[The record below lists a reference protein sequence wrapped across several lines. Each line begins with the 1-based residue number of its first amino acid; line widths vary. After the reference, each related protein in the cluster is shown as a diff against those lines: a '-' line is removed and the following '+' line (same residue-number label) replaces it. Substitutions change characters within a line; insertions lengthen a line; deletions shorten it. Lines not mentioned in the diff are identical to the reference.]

1 MLTYKIFKASNW
13 RRVSALASQQYRH
26 FSEKKDIEPES
37 GMYQPEESTNTMDYD
52 EEYFKVDR
60 MPDEEKEAILG
71 IAEYEKSQRL

>member
-13 RRVSALASQQYRH
+13 RRVSTLASQQYRY

-60 MPDEEKEAILG
+60 MPDEEQEAILG